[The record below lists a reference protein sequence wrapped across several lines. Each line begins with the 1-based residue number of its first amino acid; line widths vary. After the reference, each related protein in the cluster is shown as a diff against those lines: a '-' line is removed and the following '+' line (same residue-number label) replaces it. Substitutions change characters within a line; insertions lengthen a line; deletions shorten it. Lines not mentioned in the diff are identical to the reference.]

1 MEDIVV
7 VCWKCRKQL
16 FPPNAVIV
24 VFSLHDGKF
33 GPNHSFGVIFFVWKC
48 CQSTRA
54 NSIAAN
60 SSSQDYS
67 YIQVFSHFVFGQVK
81 PVRLSSLEVSKVT
94 FPSAFKG
101 LINEDT
107 NVDNLPFSRSL
118 AAKNNEISERASPKE
133 LPLVQWVQDYA
144 SPPPRW
150 FCTRLRVMTIVMVG
164 ENVEIMWM
172 IMWMMMMKGLS

>member
-1 MEDIVV
+1 M
-7 VCWKCRKQL
+7 CWKCPTQL

-24 VFSLHDGKF
+24 VFSLHNGKF
-33 GPNHSFGVIFFVWKC
+33 GPNHSFGVILFAWKC

-60 SSSQDYS
+60 SGSQDYS
-67 YIQVFSHFVFGQVK
+67 YSSFLSFCFWQVK

-94 FPSAFKG
+94 FPSAFKS
-101 LINEDT
+101 LIKEDT

-172 IMWMMMMKGLS
+172 IRCMMMKSLR

>member
-1 MEDIVV
+1 MGSLVLITRLVSSFLLGYVV
-7 VCWKCRKQL
+7 KVRVLILWQ
-16 FPPNAVIV
+16 P
-24 VFSLHDGKF
+24 
-33 GPNHSFGVIFFVWKC
+33 
-48 CQSTRA
+48 TRVPR
-54 NSIAAN
+54 IIH
-60 SSSQDYS
+60 
-67 YIQVFSHFVFGQVK
+67 IQVFSHFVFGQVK

-144 SPPPRW
+144 NPPPRW